1 MEALV
6 KYRVRVSN
14 QFKKQ
19 YKICIRRGL
28 DVELIDTAMR
38 ILSEKGKL
46 PQVYRPHKLKGKH
59 KDIWECH
66 IEPDWLMIWEQNDT
80 ELTLLFLETGTHAD
94 LFNK

>member
-59 KDIWECH
+59 KDIWE
-66 IEPDWLMIWEQNDT
+66 QNDT